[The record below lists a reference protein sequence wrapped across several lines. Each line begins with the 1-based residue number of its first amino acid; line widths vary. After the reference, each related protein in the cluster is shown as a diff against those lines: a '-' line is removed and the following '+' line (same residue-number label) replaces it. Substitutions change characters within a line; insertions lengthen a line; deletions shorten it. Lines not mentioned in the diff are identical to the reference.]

1 MSGARAKKP
10 PFPWGAY
17 IAGVLTVGVLIW
29 SAIGT
34 GASLPVLIEG
44 LPNVGK
50 FFTEMVPAGKNP
62 AEEISKVLTE
72 IGPRLLET
80 LRIAVAATFF
90 GAVLALPFPL
100 LGSRNLATK
109 VVYFF
114 GRAVL
119 NFVRSIPDLVLAL
132 LIAIAFGFN
141 AFSGFLAL
149 LLFSFGVVAKLLC
162 DTVETLDP
170 GPLEAIAA
178 TGGTRVEQAVYGIF
192 PQVAPDFAAYTLYA
206 FEINIRSAS
215 ILGLVGAGGVGVLL
229 NKYVNFMNYG
239 KLGMIIGIIF
249 VLVVAIDGFSTWLRS
264 KLV

>member
-1 MSGARAKKP
+1 MSAVTVAKP
-10 PFPWGAY
+10 SPPWGVY
-17 IAGVLTVGVLIW
+17 VAGVVTVAVLVW

-34 GASLPVLIEG
+34 QASLPTLLEG

-50 FFTEMVPAGKNP
+50 FFTEMLPT
-62 AEEISKVLTE
+62 AEKPWSADLLQE
-72 IGPRLLET
+72 IGTRLLET

-90 GAVLALPFPL
+90 GALLALPFPL
-100 LGSRNLATK
+100 LGSRNLARQA
-109 VVYFF
+109 VYLF
-114 GRAVL
+114 GRGVL

-141 AFSGFLAL
+141 PFSGFLAL

-178 TGGTRVEQAVYGIF
+178 TGGTRVEQAVFGIL

-206 FEINIRSAS
+206 FEINVRAAS
-215 ILGLVGAGGVGVLL
+215 VLGLVGAGGIGVLL
-229 NKYVNFMNYG
+229 SKYVNFMNYG
-239 KLGMIIGIIF
+239 KLGLIIGIIF
-249 VLVVAIDGFSTWLRS
+249 LVVVAIDGFSTWLRS